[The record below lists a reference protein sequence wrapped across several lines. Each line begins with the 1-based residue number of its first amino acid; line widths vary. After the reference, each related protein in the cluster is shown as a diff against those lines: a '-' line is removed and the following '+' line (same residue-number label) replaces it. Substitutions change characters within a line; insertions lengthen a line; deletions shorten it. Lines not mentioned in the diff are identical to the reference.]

1 MKKIMFGLAA
11 AVAVGALGA
20 GIESANTVGY
30 ASKAVEAGKFYLIGV
45 QFNDASSATKGTI
58 DMNALIKLSDEI
70 TPGTYDSSF
79 AGAPEMQVLN
89 AAGTGYNKYYYIS
102 DATDDNDDPL
112 GYDCWADGDGYEL
125 KDADKLVVGK
135 GFWFKSMVAG
145 SITVK
150 GEVKAE
156 ASDVVAFPANAFFI
170 MSNPFPEG
178 FSFANV
184 TTTGITPST
193 YDASFAGASEIQVL
207 NAAATGYN
215 KFYYISDATDTND
228 DPVGYNCWS
237 DGDGYILEG
246 NQVEAGA
253 SFWIKGNAA
262 GTMGFTK

>member
-1 MKKIMFGLAA
+1 MKKLMIAA
-11 AVAVGALGA
+11 AMAATLGA
-20 GIESANTVGY
+20 FGIESANTVGF
-30 ASKAVEAGKFYLIGV
+30 ASKAVEAGRFYLIGV
-45 QFNDASSATKGTI
+45 QFNDASSATKGSI
-58 DMNALIKLSDEI
+58 DMNTLIKLSDEI
-70 TPGTYDSSF
+70 TPGTYDSNF
-79 AGAPEMQVLN
+79 AGAPEMQVLSPS
-89 AAGTGYNKYYYIS
+89 GGYDMYYYIS

-112 GYDCWADGDGYEL
+112 GYDCWADMDGYEL
-125 KDADKLVVGK
+125 TDADKLVMGK

-156 ASDVVAFPANAFFI
+156 ASDVVAFPANQFFI

-184 TTTGITPST
+184 TTTGITPGT
-193 YDASFAGASEIQVL
+193 YDSNFAGASEIQVL
-207 NAAATGYN
+207 APGGGYDMY
-215 KFYYISDATDTND
+215 YYISDATDTND

-237 DGDGYILEG
+237 DMDGYILEG